1 MWGGGVGKKEEV
13 VISWAKRK
21 RWGIKRNCGGGG
33 IKRKMCERRGGV
45 KNRRCHNGT
54 LVIPQEL
61 QLTKGTKL
69 VTLSSSMF

>member
-1 MWGGGVGKKEEV
+1 MGKEEEV
-13 VISWAKRK
+13 GDKEELW
-21 RWGIKRNCGGGG
+21 GGG
-33 IKRKMCERRGGV
+33 IKRKMCERRGGGL

-61 QLTKGTKL
+61 QLTKVTKL